1 MLFPRLAISAALAA
15 SVAALPCAT
24 ANAQYYYPCNPFPLT
39 WPFCIAGAAV
49 GTAAAI
55 ATAPF
60 RAAAGPYY
68 YYPQQAAPYRG
79 YSGGGRQPVNRP
91 SPSDH
96 AARQLNGQEL
106 AGMRYGY

>member
-1 MLFPRLAISAALAA
+1 MRFHRLAISATLAA
-15 SVAALPCAT
+15 SVAALPVT
-24 ANAQYYYPCNPFPLT
+24 AAEAQYYYPCNPFPLT

-55 ATAPF
+55 VTAPF

-68 YYPQQAAPYRG
+68 AYPQPAYA
-79 YSGGGRQPVNRP
+79 YSGGGRQPLNRP
-91 SPSDH
+91 SRSDH
-96 AARQLNGQEL
+96 VARQLNRQEL